1 MMCASVSRAIFSHGG
16 HLMRFLRE
24 LWHRYRPR
32 LPYARQLDR
41 IESIG
46 EVLLGDNATLY
57 RRLRAIMATQ
67 AELVVELTAIKGTLD
82 KIGGETADLLT
93 KVDELTTQLAN
104 APVSAEVMA
113 IVDAIKVKA
122 GNIDA
127 LVPDAAPPA

>member
-1 MMCASVSRAIFSHGG
+1 
-16 HLMRFLRE
+16 MRFLRE

-93 KVDELTTQLAN
+93 KVDVLTQQLTN
-104 APVSAEVMA
+104 AQVDPAIMA
-113 IVDAIKVKA
+113 AVDEIKTKL